1 MYAWAWNVSFKRKK
15 YFTESKWPCVFTNH
29 TSILSTH
36 TLPLPWISLG
46 VLSLDVICLIDWL
59 IMLEVN
65 DPRALGSLPL
75 SWEPE
80 TQSPV
85 WLVDLPQTQQTW
97 NSVIFTRK
105 LLPPNAHHFPWG
117 LKFWKKYKTFY
128 REQIPCFS
136 AKSSPLT
143 LFDKSSC

>member
-85 WLVDLPQTQQTW
+85 LT
-97 NSVIFTRK
+97 
-105 LLPPNAHHFPWG
+105 G
-117 LKFWKKYKTFY
+117 G
-128 REQIPCFS
+128 
-136 AKSSPLT
+136 SSPDTADLKQCHFHQKT
-143 LFDKSSC
+143 PSTKCPPFPLGFKILEKIQDILQRTNPLLFSQV